1 MKRFLV
7 TVFLALACSSAWAGK
22 LCTTCTDLAATVVTG
37 TFTGTGNGT
46 ASAFLGTFNLE
57 LSGTWVGS
65 VQLERSFDG
74 GTTYVAVGKDTSG
87 TAAAYTSNVSIVVIE
102 GEPGTL
108 YRVRCT
114 AFTSGTIAY
123 RLSAGPRLT

>member
-1 MKRFLV
+1 MKRFLA
-7 TVFLALACSSAWAGK
+7 TVFLAFACTTALAGK

-46 ASAFLGTFNLE
+46 AVSMLGSFNLE
-57 LSGTWVGS
+57 LSGTWVGT

-87 TAAAYTSNVSIVVIE
+87 TAATYTSNVSIVVVE
-102 GEPGTL
+102 PEPGAL
-108 YRVRCT
+108 YRIRCT
-114 AFTSGTIAY
+114 AYTSGTVAY

>member
-1 MKRFLV
+1 MKRILIALLL
-7 TVFLALACSSAWAGK
+7 TLASCGAWAGK
-22 LCTTCTDLAATVVTG
+22 PCTTCTDQATTLVSG
-37 TFTGTGNGT
+37 TFTGTANGT
-46 ASAFLGTFNLE
+46 SAIFFGMFNLE

-74 GTTYVAVGKDTSG
+74 GTTFVAAAMDTTG
-87 TAAAYTSNVSIVVIE
+87 TAAAYTVNVSVVVNE
-102 GEPGTL
+102 SEPGVI

-114 AFTSGTIAY
+114 AYTSGTVAY